1 MNIKIKPGKR
11 TKIAEGSC
19 TVRAQNNTHIIHF
32 TDEDKKVL
40 ASTYANNSQDIRSDT
55 AVYAESSKYPMEIEV
70 TGSVIKPVEKTTT
83 TANKTN
89 TTTTT
94 TKKTIAKPKKETTK

>member
-1 MNIKIKPGKR
+1 MNIKIKPGRR

-19 TVRAQNNTHIIHF
+19 TVRAKNNTHIIHF

-55 AVYAESSKYPMEIEV
+55 AVYAESTKYPMEIEV
-70 TGSVIKPVEKTTT
+70 TGNRIKPVEE
-83 TANKTN
+83 APV
-89 TTTTT
+89 
-94 TKKTIAKPKKETTK
+94 KKTKAKTKAKSSVTKAKSKEE